1 MKNIFIELTAKDDSK
16 ILLNVMTIAWVEP
29 DKSGSVIKSNMI
41 HYSISTKVKESYE
54 DVKSKIASLSSQ
66 Q

>member
-16 ILLNVMTIAWVEP
+16 ILLNVMTIAWIEP

-54 DVKSKIASLSSQ
+54 DVKSKIESLNS
-66 Q
+66 

>member
-16 ILLNVMTIAWVEP
+16 IFLNVMTIAWVEP
-29 DKSGSVIKSNMI
+29 DKSGSVIKSNMV

-54 DVKSKIASLSSQ
+54 DVKSKIASLNSQ
-66 Q
+66 